1 MGEGADRRMTTGYRR
16 LHEPQRE
23 DLRVRGLGMR
33 ITRWRGPGS
42 AAAPIV
48 MLHGWLDCGE
58 SFQFI
63 VDALRRDAP
72 VVAPDW
78 RGFGGSEWPQ
88 DGYWFP
94 DYLADLDALLRLIS
108 PAEPVALVG
117 HSMGGNIASLY
128 AGLRPERVKS
138 LVNIEGLGM
147 TPAAASE
154 APERLRKWLDQVARA
169 APSSEYDSFEQFA
182 TVIRRHHPR
191 ISAERAAYV
200 AALWA
205 RADLGDRVRQVH
217 DPRHR
222 FVNPIL
228 YRREEAEACWREI
241 RAPALLIL
249 GAESELPARL
259 KMEDAAAPFRRAVPH
274 AEVVRIADAGH
285 LLHLDQPEA
294 VASAIETFLARH

>member
-1 MGEGADRRMTTGYRR
+1 MNAGYRSLR
-16 LHEPQRE
+16 VPQRE
-23 DLRVRGLGMR
+23 CVQVRGLGMR
-33 ITRWRGPGS
+33 ITRWRGPGAS
-42 AAAPIV
+42 AAPIV

-58 SFQFI
+58 SFQFV
-63 VDALRRDAP
+63 VDAFQGDAH

-78 RGFGGSEWPQ
+78 RGFGASEWPQ

-108 PAEPVALVG
+108 PEEPVVLVG

-138 LVNIEGLGM
+138 VVNIEGLGM

-154 APERLRKWLDQVARA
+154 APRRLRKWLDQVKGA
-169 APSSEYDSFEQFA
+169 ASSSEYDSFEQFA
-182 TVIRRHHPR
+182 TVIRGRHPR
-191 ISAERAAYV
+191 ISAERAAFV

-205 RADLGDRVRQVH
+205 RADAGGRVRQVH
-217 DPRHR
+217 DPRHK

-241 RAPALLIL
+241 KAPVLLIL
-249 GAESELPARL
+249 GAASELPARL
-259 KMEDAAAPFRRAVPH
+259 KVEDAAAPFCRAVPH
-274 AEVVRIADAGH
+274 AEIVQIEDAGH

-294 VASAIETFLARH
+294 VASAVEAFLARH